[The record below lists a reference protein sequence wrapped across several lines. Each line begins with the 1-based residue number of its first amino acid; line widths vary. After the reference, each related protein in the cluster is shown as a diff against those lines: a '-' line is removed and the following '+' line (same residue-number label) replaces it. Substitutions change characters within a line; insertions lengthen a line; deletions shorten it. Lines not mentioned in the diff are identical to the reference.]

1 MIADEL
7 VTILGVDIKGNALNN
22 IKAMEVSLD
31 RLASVAKTASVVVA
45 GLAASAMLMVSSVTA
60 EAQELQKTADKT
72 GVTVEQ
78 LQELDYIAAK
88 TGADAKALRNDIVS
102 LTKSMSS
109 PIPGQFN
116 MNMLMFG
123 ISAYKANGELKTS
136 AELLG
141 DIAGKLEGMS
151 AQRQLQWASK
161 IGISDETLI
170 ALKEGKAGIQALA
183 EEAHNLGLIIPA
195 ESIKRAADFRKEM
208 STLRMYLDRLKQSIV
223 IGALPVLERF
233 MDRFKEFVNLYSG
246 RVARSLQDFTEGFII
261 AWDTLQKVL
270 KPVEEFFS
278 RIADS
283 IESFLGP
290 ADRVELWAHLLYQ
303 GMLGILVL
311 FSPFIAKWLLI
322 AGAVKAVLVVLE
334 DVIGYLSGTQDTLTG
349 GIVDYL
355 AEKFP
360 GLVELLKKVK
370 GAAVATFD
378 WIYENVTKVAASTA
392 WTILKTSLSGL
403 IEIFEKITTGVNKW
417 ISGFET
423 RFPNITKLLVNFR
436 DTASAVFKEVGGL
449 IETYIKVP
457 VELIVSALETLINLI
472 GNAIDSAVAGADSV
486 AEWANSGLDAVKESV
501 GSTWN
506 GAKEWAAD
514 NLDKVA
520 TGAKDFG
527 RKALGWFSTIGP
539 AGAAVEAAGTD
550 YASPLTPGA
559 TLENSVGLAYMRDL
573 LRGNGNL
580 ENSMGLSFMRNSLRG
595 GESHIENTI
604 YVTTGSPQETAALLG
619 GALQDANILRTGILP
634 GYVTPTVR

>member
-7 VTILGVDIKGNALNN
+7 VTVLGVDIKGNALNN
-22 IKAMEVSLD
+22 IKSMEAGLNK
-31 RLASVAKTASVVVA
+31 LASTAKTASIVVA
-45 GLAASAMLMVSSVTA
+45 GLATSFMLMVGSVTA

-88 TGADAKALRNDIVS
+88 TGADAKALRNDIVA

-151 AQRQLQWASK
+151 PQRQLQWASR

-183 EEAHNLGLIIPA
+183 EEANRLGLIIPA
-195 ESIKRAADFRKEM
+195 ESIKRAANFRKEM

-246 RVARSLQDFTEGFII
+246 RVARSLQDFTKGFII

-270 KPVEEFFS
+270 KPIGESFS
-278 RIADS
+278 RVADA
-283 IESFLGP
+283 IEEFLGP

-303 GMLGILVL
+303 VMLGLIVL

-334 DVIGYLSGTQDTLTG
+334 DVIGYLSGTQETLTG
-349 GIVDYL
+349 GVVDYL

-370 GAAVATFD
+370 DAAVATFD
-378 WIYENVTKVAASTA
+378 WIYENIAKVGASA
-392 WTILKTSLSGL
+392 SWTVITSILSELVEL
-403 IEIFEKITTGVNKW
+403 FEKVTSGINKW
-417 ISGFET
+417 ISEFET
-423 RFPNITKLLVNFR
+423 RFPNITKLLANFR
-436 DTASAVFKEVGGL
+436 DTASAVFREVGNI

-457 VELIVSALETLINLI
+457 IDLIVSTLETLINLI
-472 GNAIDSAVAGADSV
+472 GHAIDSAVSGAESV
-486 AEWANSGLDAVKESV
+486 AEWANNGLNSVKESV
-501 GSTWN
+501 GNTWDGVKEWTSEN
-506 GAKEWAAD
+506 IDRLADGAKEVG
-514 NLDKVA
+514 K
-520 TGAKDFG
+520 
-527 RKALGWFSTIGP
+527 KALGWLGTTGV
-539 AGAAVEAAGTD
+539 AGAAFDAAGTD
-550 YASPLTPGA
+550 YSSPLTKSA
-559 TLENSVGLAYMRDL
+559 TMSNFL
-573 LRGNGNL
+573 
-580 ENSMGLSFMRNSLRG
+580 GLSFMRSMLRG
-595 GESHIENTI
+595 NETRIENTV
-604 YVTTGSPQETAALLG
+604 YVTTGSPQETAVLLS
-619 GALQDANILRTGILP
+619 GALKDSSVLRTGILP

>member
-7 VTILGVDIKGNALNN
+7 VTILGVDLKGNALNN
-22 IKAMEVSLD
+22 IRAMEVSLNK
-31 RLASVAKTASVVVA
+31 LASVAKTASIVVA
-45 GLAASAMLMVSSVTA
+45 GLATSAMLMVGSVTA

-88 TGADAKALRNDIVS
+88 TGADARALRNDIVA

-151 AQRQLQWASK
+151 PQRQLQWASK

-183 EEAHNLGLIIPA
+183 EEANRLGLIIPA

-278 RIADS
+278 KIADS

-303 GMLGILVL
+303 GMLGLIVL

-349 GIVDYL
+349 GVVDYL

-370 GAAVATFD
+370 DAAVAAFD
-378 WIYENVTKVAASTA
+378 WLYENVAKVGASASWAIISNVLSELSRLLDQAT
-392 WTILKTSLSGL
+392 TSA
-403 IEIFEKITTGVNKW
+403 NRW
-417 ISGFET
+417 ISEFET
-423 RFPNITKLLVNFR
+423 RFPNITKLLANFR
-436 DTASAVFKEVGGL
+436 DTASAVFREVGSI

-457 VELIVSALETLINLI
+457 IDLIVSALETLINLI
-472 GNAIDSAVAGADSV
+472 GSAIDAAFSGADSV
-486 AEWANSGLDAVKESV
+486 ADKVNGGLNSVKERV
-501 GSTWN
+501 GNAWD
-506 GAKEWAAD
+506 GVKGWASENVDRLAS
-514 NLDKVA
+514 
-520 TGAKDFG
+520 GAKDFG
-527 RKALGWFSTIGP
+527 KRALGWFGTTGVT
-539 AGAAVEAAGTD
+539 GAAVEAAGTD
-550 YASPLTPGA
+550 YASPLVPGA
-559 TLENSVGLAYMRDL
+559 TMANSV
-573 LRGNGNL
+573 
-580 ENSMGLSFMRNSLRG
+580 GLSFMRSMLRG
-595 GESHIENTI
+595 GENRIENTI
-604 YVTTGSPQETAALLG
+604 YVTTGSPQETAALIG
-619 GALQDANILRTGILP
+619 GALQDSNIIRTGILP